1 MREIA
6 FSTHSKSAIR
16 IGASYLMER
25 LISVVGLLAMI
36 GFAYL
41 LSSNRKMFPFR
52 VVVGGLIL
60 QILFAILILWTPPGR
75 AAFQSV
81 GDVFRNMIAYVDDG
95 SRFMFGM
102 QRESQIPI
110 SIANQRTN
118 KTLNLWEHEDQD
130 RIEHLIELIKNEQ
143 SPVTITVGSNHRL
156 VDQNASDWEVQLKQ
170 WFLSAMASFRND
182 GFPRTRQLL
191 SSFAFGVLPTI
202 IFFSSLM
209 SMLYYLGVMQRI
221 VSFFAWIMQR
231 SLGTS
236 GAETLSAAANVFVG
250 QTEAPLVIRP
260 YVSKMT
266 QSELMAV
273 MVGGFAT
280 IAGGVLAAY
289 VSFGIDAGHL
299 ITASV
304 ISAPAALL
312 IAKVMQP
319 ETEHS
324 VTMGKVD
331 IHVDE
336 KESNLIEAAAA
347 GATAGMKLAIN
358 VAAMLIAFLAIIA
371 MMNGLSGWAGSWF
384 GFEDAQRWTLE
395 KGLGWLFWPL
405 AYLMGIPADD
415 CGAAGQLLGTKMVAN
430 EFVAYLQL
438 GEMLEAGPQTFS
450 PRTVTI
456 LTYALCGFANF
467 GSIGIQL
474 GGIGGV
480 APDRRGDLARLGL
493 RAMIGGTL
501 AAFMTACIAGILI

>member
-1 MREIA
+1 
-6 FSTHSKSAIR
+6 
-16 IGASYLMER
+16 MER
-25 LISVVGLLAMI
+25 LISAIGLLAMI

-41 LSSNRKMFPFR
+41 LSSNKKKFPVR
-52 VVVGGLIL
+52 IVVGGLIL
-60 QILFAILILWTPPGR
+60 QVVFALLILWTPPGK
-75 AAFQSV
+75 AAFQAV
-81 GDVFRNMIAYVDDG
+81 GDLFTHMIAYVNDG
-95 SRFMFGM
+95 SQFMFGM
-102 QRESQIPI
+102 SREPQIPI
-110 SIANQRTN
+110 SISHGDQQT
-118 KTLNLWEHEDQD
+118 TLNMWEHEDED
-130 RIEHLIELIKNEQ
+130 RLNHLIKSIKSNAINSENGQ
-143 SPVTITVGSNHRL
+143 LSITVGTTKKTID
-156 VDQNASDWEVQLKQ
+156 VNAADWETQLRD
-170 WFLSAMASFRND
+170 WFLGAIHSFRSS
-182 GFPRTRQLL
+182 GFPQTKQLL

-209 SMLYYLGVMQRI
+209 SMLYYLGVMQKV

-231 SLGTS
+231 TLGTS

-324 VTMGKVD
+324 VTLGKVEM
-331 IHVDE
+331 HVEDQ
-336 KESNLIEAAAA
+336 ESNLIEAAAA

-371 MMNGLSGWAGSWF
+371 MFNGLIGWSGTWF
-384 GFEDAQRWTLE
+384 GFEGSDRWSLE

-405 AYLMGIPADD
+405 AWLMGIPTPD
-415 CGAAGQLLGTKMVAN
+415 CGIAGQLLGTKMVAN

-438 GEMLEAGPQTFS
+438 GNLTENPTQTLA

-493 RAMIGGTL
+493 RAMLGGTL